1 MFYLFL
7 LIIQVC
13 FSFRVKPTRFVHNPV
28 YGSHPTLW
36 DALSAGL
43 KDSARSWFILRAERV
58 GIDWDA
64 ITYRYE
70 KDLNKL
76 TDIYEQVNN
85 KSIEYPSYYTRPFH
99 GYDTGNLNWLA
110 ALEGE
115 AATLSMAVN
124 YWKGN
129 DPETTEK
136 WLRHNITQNIQQ
148 YIDNFSANSAS
159 SILDVGCSIGISTEY
174 LYNSFSKCKTIS
186 GLDLSPYFISLASY
200 RAKELR
206 LPIKYYHQNA
216 ETPSINEKFDLIV
229 CNFVLHEVPRL
240 PTEKILDSLTNL
252 LNDGGVLAIV
262 DLDPTKV
269 QNNMVV
275 DTFRKWAFEVTE
287 PHIYE
292 YYQTDMTELMDK
304 VGLQQIR
311 NVSNDPIN
319 SIWMGMKPIADNN
332 NNNKRK
338 KQPNA
343 LYFNSSLK
351 LTSI

>member
-1 MFYLFL
+1 MWYVFL

-13 FSFRVKPTRFVHNPV
+13 LSFRLKTTRFVHKPV

-36 DALSAGL
+36 DALNAGL
-43 KDSARSWFILRAERV
+43 KDSARNWFIKRAERV
-58 GIDWDA
+58 GIDWNA

-129 DPETTEK
+129 DPDTTEN
-136 WLRHNITQNIQQ
+136 WLRHNVTGNIQQ
-148 YIDNFSANSAS
+148 YIEYNSANTAS

-174 LYNSFSKCKTIS
+174 LYKSFLNCKHIA
-186 GLDLSPYFISLASY
+186 GLDLSPYFISLATY

-206 LPIKYYHQNA
+206 LPVKYYHQNA
-216 ETPSINEKFDLIV
+216 ETPNINEKFDLIV
-229 CNFVLHEVPRL
+229 CNFILHEVPRL
-240 PTEKILDSLTNL
+240 PTEKILSSLTNL
-252 LNDGGVLAIV
+252 LKDGGVLAIV

-292 YYQTDMTELMDK
+292 YYQTNMTELMDQ

-319 SIWMGMKPIADNN
+319 SIWMGMKPIVDNTN
-332 NNNKRK
+332 YKKQK

-343 LYFNSSLK
+343 LYFNNHLK